1 MYTCIT
7 SFWTIFYIRFKPL
20 LSAIIFVIFTPCS
33 LILARIITIKLSFHI
48 KFLILNFFFNFSNQ
62 SFMMMSMMMGSFFNS
77 FMMMSMMMGSFFNS
91 FMMMSMMMGSFF
103 NSRMFFVF
111 SPWFFFEDQNL
122 IGKFFM
128 SHISIAFWN
137 IISSF
142 P

>member
-7 SFWTIFYIRFKPL
+7 SFWTIFYIRFKPF

-33 LILARIITIKLSFHI
+33 LIFARIITIKLSFHI

-62 SFMMMSMMMGSFFNS
+62 SFMMMSMMSMGSFFNS
-77 FMMMSMMMGSFFNS
+77 FMMMSMT
-91 FMMMSMMMGSFF
+91 MMMGSFF
-103 NSRMFFVF
+103 NSRMFFVV